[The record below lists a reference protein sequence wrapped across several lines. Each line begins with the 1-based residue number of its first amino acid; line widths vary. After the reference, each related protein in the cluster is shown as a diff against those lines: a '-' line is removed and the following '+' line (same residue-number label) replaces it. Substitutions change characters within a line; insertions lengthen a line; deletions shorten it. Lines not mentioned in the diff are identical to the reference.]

1 MSAFGPFFFA
11 SIGILPKALAKAGV
25 LAVVAFIAPT
35 IRESHVALPIAC
47 QTSISAG
54 SASAVIATV
63 VESG

>member
-11 SIGILPKALAKAGV
+11 LIGTLPNALAKKGV
-25 LAVVAFIAPT
+25 LVVVAFIAPT
-35 IRESHVALPIAC
+35 IHESRVAAPIAF
-47 QTSISAG
+47 QTSIFAG